1 MPPVWNILP
10 FCGEPDFRKRG
21 LISCSMILQ
30 RLWTGSGK
38 DALAIDNV
46 GQHMWGN
53 EPEAPKEGFDF
64 IPMWVADM
72 NFPALPAIP
81 EAIIQRTKHPAY
93 GYFDPSE
100 AYYDGIINWQK
111 TRNGVNDLTK
121 ECIGYENG
129 VLGGVVSALKVLCS
143 NGDSVLLQSPTYIGF
158 THCIEGQWM
167 EYSFRIRWCWM
178 KKESG
183 GVD

>member
-1 MPPVWNILP
+1 
-10 FCGEPDFRKRG
+10 
-21 LISCSMILQ
+21 
-30 RLWTGSGK
+30 
-38 DALAIDNV
+38 
-46 GQHMWGN
+46 
-53 EPEAPKEGFDF
+53 
-64 IPMWVADM
+64 MWVADM

-158 THCIEGQWM
+158 THCIEDNGWNIVQNPLVLDEEGIWRIDYEDM
-167 EYSFRIRWCWM
+167 EEKIVQNKIHAAVFVRLTTRPDVSGSAGRLKRRWKSFRSMMCM
-178 KKESG
+178 
-183 GVD
+183 